1 LRFFRGC
8 GTFGV
13 KVESRRHEFFMSAAL
28 VFGEKDGVEARRIA
42 MTDEEIIE
50 RFAAGTLPAA
60 DFHHRE
66 HVRLAWLHLK
76 KLPVAD
82 ALAALSAGL
91 RRMAQ
96 AHGRPEK
103 YHETVTWAYALLI
116 RERMARTGEG
126 SSWQEFAASNADVLE
141 WEGAGPLKAYYR
153 EETLRSDLARQ
164 IFVFPDKIQ

>member
-1 LRFFRGC
+1 
-8 GTFGV
+8 
-13 KVESRRHEFFMSAAL
+13 
-28 VFGEKDGVEARRIA
+28 
-42 MTDEEIIE
+42 MTDEEMMK
-50 RFAAGTLPAA
+50 RFAAGTLPAT

-76 KLPVAD
+76 RLPVAD

-116 RERMARTGEG
+116 RERMARTQETQ
-126 SSWQEFAASNADVLE
+126 SWEEFAASNADALE
-141 WEGAGPLKAYYR
+141 WGGAGLLRAYYR

>member
-1 LRFFRGC
+1 
-8 GTFGV
+8 
-13 KVESRRHEFFMSAAL
+13 MSAAL